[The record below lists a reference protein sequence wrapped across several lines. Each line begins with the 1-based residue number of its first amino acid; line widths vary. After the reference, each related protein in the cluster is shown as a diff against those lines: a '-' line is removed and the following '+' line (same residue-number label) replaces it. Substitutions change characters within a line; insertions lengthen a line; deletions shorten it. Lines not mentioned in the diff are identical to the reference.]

1 MKTSKIV
8 MAGVAAVGLAGP
20 LAAQTKTAWL
30 HIRVEEASRES
41 KVSVNLPLPV
51 VEAALAMAPEK
62 FASHGRIRLD
72 EHGKDLKVADLRRMW
87 NELRATGQ
95 AEIVS
100 IEARDEKVRVAKE
113 GDRVLIRV
121 EKLSSKEAVRVDVP
135 VAVVDAL
142 LSGEGDELNI
152 EAAMGELKKLR
163 GDIVHVNDADST
175 VRIWIDERM

>member
-1 MKTSKIV
+1 MKTSRIV

-30 HIRVEEASRES
+30 HVRVEEASRES
-41 KVSVNLPLPV
+41 KVSVNLPLSV

-62 FASHGRIRLD
+62 IASHGRIRLHD
-72 EHGKDLKVADLRRMW
+72 HCKDLKVSELRKMW

-100 IEARDEKVRVAKE
+100 IEEKDEKVRVAKD
-113 GDRVLIRV
+113 GDRVLVRV
-121 EKLSSKEAVRVDVP
+121 EKLSNKEAVRVDVP

-142 LSGEGDELNI
+142 LSGEGDELNFD
-152 EAAMGELKKLR
+152 AALGELKKLR